1 MKTKFLIPLTIA
13 SLLFSSSMVQ
23 ALPMNADL
31 DKRADLPPFIPSRIE
46 PASVV
51 PPFNLSLEK
60 SAGSANGEIPSGTE
74 QEGGFAVEL
83 PHNLSKAIPNLSG
96 VSEASQEQVNDAYF
110 YAELSAN
117 AYCKQVTP
125 VGVWLCPHCKSAVS
139 DAKIEKTFFS
149 ILADTHGYIIT
160 SASKKTIFLAFRGNT
175 TTTTTTNNNNNNN
188 NNNNDRTNSFRS
200 FFVDLDLILG
210 DYPPVKGTKVHPGFY
225 KSYVE
230 VQKTVIETMGSL
242 LQKYPDYKV
251 SVVGHSLG
259 GAQAE
264 LATLDLFQRFQ
275 QLTPANLRLDTVGQP
290 RVGDPKYA
298 AYFLSTKIGKIR
310 TVHKSDLVPHVPP
323 MANGYLHTG
332 TEYWIKDDDSRL
344 TQICE
349 ATYESAFCSNTAVP
363 FLSILDHLQYYNIN
377 EGLCL

>member
-1 MKTKFLIPLTIA
+1 MKAQFLIPLTIA
-13 SLLFSSSMVQ
+13 SMLFSSSMVQ
-23 ALPMNADL
+23 ALPMNTDL
-31 DKRADLPPFIPSRIE
+31 DKRADLPPLIPSRIQ
-46 PASVV
+46 PASVI
-51 PPFNLSLEK
+51 PPFDLSLEK
-60 SAGSANGEIPSGTE
+60 SAGSANGAIPSGTE

-83 PHNLSKAIPNLSG
+83 PQNISKAIPNLAG
-96 VSEASQEQVNDAYF
+96 VSQASQEQVNSAYF

-125 VGVWLCPHCKSAVS
+125 LGVWLCPHCKTALS

-149 ILADTHGYIIT
+149 LLADTHGYIVT
-160 SASKKTIFLAFRGNT
+160 SASKKTIFLAFRG
-175 TTTTTTNNNNNNN
+175 
-188 NNNNDRTNSFRS
+188 TNSFRS
-200 FFVDLDLILG
+200 FFVDLNFILD
-210 DYPPVKGTKVHPGFY
+210 DYPAVKGTKVHPGFY

-242 LQKYPDYKV
+242 IQKYPDYKV

-264 LATLDLFQRFQ
+264 LATLDLYQRFQ
-275 QLTPANLRLDTVGQP
+275 QLTPDNLRLDTVGQP
-290 RVGDPKYA
+290 RVGNPNYA

-310 TVHKSDLVPHVPP
+310 TVHKSDLVPHLPP
-323 MANGYLHTG
+323 MANSYLHTG

-344 TQICE
+344 TQICQ

-363 FLSILDHLQYYNIN
+363 FLTIMDHLSNYNIN